1 MLRLICLLL
10 LLLFAT
16 VPALSDT
23 LDGRNVILVV
33 TEHRTDEV
41 SQRLHG
47 KLNTYR
53 NKLGF
58 DRDSMPLVFMGFAD
72 SDTERGFFERL
83 GFKANNAPV
92 VGLAE
97 WGNPARFGP
106 KRIYPDAIYRNAEGP
121 KAEHAAAAVLRS
133 WLILEGH
140 DNLIPTLDKL
150 VGADLGQGQ
159 LEIEDVRFEANGAPI
174 YILNS
179 RVRLRNTGVAV
190 ATDITIRFWC
200 RPLGDPG
207 WTLIGERLIERL
219 PAGHRVA
226 RDLVMDT
233 KDLPILDA
241 EGVVEPC
248 EYRIVVTHAGS
259 EISREGE
266 FHPSCI
272 GDH

>member
-1 MLRLICLLL
+1 MSRLACLLL
-10 LLLFAT
+10 LLLLT
-16 VPALSDT
+16 LPALSDT

-41 SQRLHG
+41 SERLHS

-53 NKLGF
+53 NQLGF
-58 DRDSMPLVFMGFAD
+58 NRESMPLVFMGFAD
-72 SDTERGFFERL
+72 SDDERSFFERL
-83 GFKANNAPV
+83 GFTAKNAPV

-106 KRIYPDAIYRNAEGP
+106 KRIYPDAIYRNAHGL

-133 WLILEGH
+133 WLRLEGH
-140 DNLIPTLDKL
+140 ESLIPTLDKL
-150 VGADLGQGQ
+150 VGTDLGQGQ
-159 LEIEDVRFEANGAPI
+159 LEIEDTRFEANGAPI
-174 YILNS
+174 YLLNS
-179 RVRLRNTGVAV
+179 RVRFKNTGVAV
-190 ATDITIRFWC
+190 ATDITIHFWC
-200 RPLGDPG
+200 RPMGDPQ
-207 WTLIGERLIERL
+207 WTLIGERTIERL

-226 RDLVMDT
+226 RDLVVDT
-233 KDLPILDA
+233 KDLPILD
-241 EGVVEPC
+241 ENGVVKPC
-248 EYRIVVTHAGS
+248 EYRIVITHKGK